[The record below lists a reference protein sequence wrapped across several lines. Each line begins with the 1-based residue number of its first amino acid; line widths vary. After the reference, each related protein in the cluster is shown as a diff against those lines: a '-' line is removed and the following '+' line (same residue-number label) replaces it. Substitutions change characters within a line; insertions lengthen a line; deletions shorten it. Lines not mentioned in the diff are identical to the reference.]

1 MTATIID
8 YIKLFPF
15 RFILLLVIFIILFLF
30 IYLLLK
36 YLASNKG
43 HSFSRNANSHL
54 KLNKFNSAVLF
65 FSGIF
70 LGIFACLVLYH
81 SSKQRENLSI
91 SDSPYVFGIDISHYQ
106 GKINWNELRN
116 SHHPIEYI
124 FIRATMGV
132 DGKDKEFKRNWKEAK
147 SQGFIVGAYHYY
159 RPNENSSQQFAN
171 FKSSVSLQSGDF
183 FPVLDI
189 EELGMYGID
198 NLRQGVLNWLAL
210 AENEYGVKPIVYSGK
225 HFYEQHLKGYIDDY
239 PLWIASY
246 SGKHTV
252 DNIKWEFHQFTDQVR
267 VNGIKTK
274 VDGNDFNGDLKDLQ
288 RYCLP

>member
-1 MTATIID
+1 MTETIID
-8 YIKLFPF
+8 YIQLFPI
-15 RFILLLVIFIILFLF
+15 RFILLLVISIILFWF
-30 IYLLLK
+30 IYFSLR
-36 YLASNKG
+36 YFGTNKR
-43 HSFSRNANSHL
+43 HFFSKSTNTYL
-54 KLNKFNSAVLF
+54 KLNKINSAVLF

-70 LGIFACLVLYH
+70 IGVLASIILYY
-81 SSKQRENLSI
+81 STKQEENLSI

-106 GKINWNELRN
+106 GTINWNELRN

-147 SQGFIVGAYHYY
+147 SKGFLVGAYHYY

-171 FKSSVSLQSGDF
+171 FKSTVHFQSGDF

-189 EELGMYGID
+189 EDLGKYGID
-198 NLRQGVLNWLAL
+198 NLRIGVLNWLAL
-210 AENEYGVKPIVYSGK
+210 AESEYGVKPIVYTGK
-225 HFYEQHLKGYIDDY
+225 HFYEQHLKGYIDNY

-252 DNIKWEFHQFTDQVR
+252 DNIKWDFHQFTDQVR

-274 VDGNDFNGDLKDLQ
+274 VDGNDFNGDLNDLKG
-288 RYCLP
+288 YCFP